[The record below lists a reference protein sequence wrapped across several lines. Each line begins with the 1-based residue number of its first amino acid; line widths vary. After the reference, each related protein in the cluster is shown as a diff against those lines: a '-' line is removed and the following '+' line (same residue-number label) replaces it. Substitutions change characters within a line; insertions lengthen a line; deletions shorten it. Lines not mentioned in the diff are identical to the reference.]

1 MPPRS
6 ASSATMH
13 PIASALLPVI
23 ALTALGWFVGRRGWL
38 GAKAVKRLSNLAF
51 VVLTPP
57 LLFRTMSRVRVEEID
72 FRPLAAYF
80 TAVGLIFF
88 GTLAWRGFNRRAAVI
103 ALANTFSNTVGMGI
117 PIVGIAYGQAGLV
130 TLFTLVSVHSLILL
144 TTATVVLEVALLREQ
159 RAAGEH
165 AQRHVAHTV
174 MLAVRN
180 ALIHP
185 VPLPIMAGL
194 LFAQTGWTMPPA
206 LDQVLLAAGWLFP
219 PLALV
224 LIGVA
229 LAGTRIGHWWRAALG
244 LASVKNLLHPALVAL
259 MGWAFGL
266 SGVPYAVMV
275 LASSLPIGANVFLFS
290 QRYQVAQ
297 ELVTASVAT
306 SAVRGLVSVPIV
318 MVLLGR

>member
-1 MPPRS
+1 
-6 ASSATMH
+6 MH

-23 ALTALGWFVGRRGWL
+23 ALTGFGWLVGRRGWL
-38 GAKAVKRLSNLAF
+38 GAATVRRLSNVAFLA
-51 VVLTPP
+51 LMPP

-72 FRPLAAYF
+72 LRPLVAYF
-80 TAVGLIFF
+80 SAVGLIFF
-88 GTLAWRGFNRRAAVI
+88 GTLAWRGLNRRAAVI

-117 PIVGIAYGQAGLV
+117 PIVGVAYGQAGLG

-144 TTATVVLEVALLREQ
+144 TTATVVLEVALLREE
-159 RAAGEH
+159 RAAGRQ
-165 AQRHVAHTV
+165 AQRHLAHTV

-185 VPLPIMAGL
+185 VPLPILAGL
-194 LFAQTGWTMPPA
+194 AFAQTGWVLPP
-206 LDQVLLAAGWLFP
+206 LADSILVAIGWLFP
-219 PLALV
+219 PVALV

-229 LAGTRIGHWWRAALG
+229 LAGTRIGGEWRAALG

-259 MGWAFGL
+259 MGWVYGL

-297 ELVTASVAT
+297 ALITASVAM
-306 SAVRGLVSVPIV
+306 SAVLGLASLPLV
-318 MVLLGR
+318 MALLGR

>member
-1 MPPRS
+1 
-6 ASSATMH
+6 MH

-23 ALTALGWFVGRRGWL
+23 ALTGLGWLVGRRGWL
-38 GAKAVKRLSNLAF
+38 GAGTVQRLSNVAF
-51 VVLTPP
+51 LVLTPP

-72 FRPLAAYF
+72 FRPLVAYF
-80 TAVGLIFF
+80 SAVGLIFF
-88 GTLAWRGFNRRAAVI
+88 GTLAWRGLSRRAAVI

-117 PIVGIAYGQAGLV
+117 PIVGVAYGQAGLV

-144 TTATVVLEVALLREQ
+144 TTATVVLEVALLREE
-159 RAAGEH
+159 RSAGQQ
-165 AQRHVAHTV
+165 AQRHLAHTV
-174 MLAVRN
+174 LLAVRN

-185 VPLPIMAGL
+185 VPLPILAGL
-194 LFAQTGWTMPPA
+194 AFAQTGWTLPPFVDSILVA
-206 LDQVLLAAGWLFP
+206 LGWLFP
-219 PLALV
+219 PVALV

-229 LAGTRIGHWWRAALG
+229 LAGTRIGGAWRAALE

-259 MGWAFGL
+259 MGWVYGL

-297 ELVTASVAT
+297 ALITASVAM
-306 SAVRGLVSVPIV
+306 SAVLGLATLPLV
-318 MVLLGR
+318 MALLGR